1 MKSKSP
7 TNDTLV
13 VKLGLEYFT
22 TTNTVFRVCTYFL
35 DIFYMQRA
43 LVIITA
49 VFVTKDFA
57 VKLNLLL

>member
-22 TTNTVFRVCTYFL
+22 TTNTVFRVRTYFL
-35 DIFYMQRA
+35 YIFHMQRT
-43 LVIITA
+43 LVIITT